1 MNSWIFDT
9 FWTLKNI
16 FTILEDRNTKML
28 SLFKKLKIKA
38 MFQVIKK
45 PKILVL
51 VQNKLT
57 THKSNRVKIV

>member
-1 MNSWIFDT
+1 MNSQVFDT

-16 FTILEDRNTKML
+16 FTILEGRNAKML
-28 SLFKKLKIKA
+28 SLFKELKIKA

-45 PKILVL
+45 PKTLVL

-57 THKSNRVKIV
+57 THKSNTE